1 MTPLGPMR
9 QKFIIILVIL
19 AVVNLGLTVYLFW
32 PGRATRAE
40 QLREEHDLRQQ
51 LTRLNRD
58 VEPLKGMDQ
67 KLIKTREDVKKFY
80 SQHVANRWSE
90 VSEEINRLA
99 QENGFAPPPI
109 HYKTEDTGLPD
120 LQQVKADISIT
131 GEYPRIAHFINALE
145 RDKLMFDITQVT
157 LNGQQG
163 AGSVELQIK
172 VDTFLKETT

>member
-9 QKFIIILVIL
+9 QKFIIILVVL
-19 AVVNLGLTVYLFW
+19 AVANLGITVYLFW
-32 PGRATRAE
+32 PGRATRVE

-51 LTRLNRD
+51 LTRLNRE

-80 SQHVANRWSE
+80 NQHVANRWSE

-109 HYKTEDTGLPD
+109 RYKTDDTGLPD

-131 GEYPRIAHFINALE
+131 GDYSKITHFINALE